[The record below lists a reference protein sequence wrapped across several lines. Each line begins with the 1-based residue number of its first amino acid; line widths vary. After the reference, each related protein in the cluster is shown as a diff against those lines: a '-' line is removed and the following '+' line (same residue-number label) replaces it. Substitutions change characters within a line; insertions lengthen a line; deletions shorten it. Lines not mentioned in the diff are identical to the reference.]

1 MFSKMRIFQ
10 KFFIGVMLTFMGL
23 MAVVTYFA
31 YTRVSGSTRQDMAE
45 AQFIR
50 QRAVLEKKAADEN
63 ENKSSEIAIYP

>member
-1 MFSKMRIFQ
+1 MDRLESKMFSKMRLFQ
-10 KFFIGVMLTFMGL
+10 KFFICVMLTFMGL

-50 QRAVLEKKAADEN
+50 QKAVLEKKD
-63 ENKSSEIAIYP
+63 SEITAYP